1 LNPGAART
9 NRGGSDYDEEASM
22 KTTTT
27 EPHGRRE
34 FLKRAAVTGGAVT
47 VAAAAGAAAA
57 GTDGPATVS
66 AVDTAP
72 ESRGYRMT
80 DHIER
85 YYRLA
90 RF

>member
-1 LNPGAART
+1 
-9 NRGGSDYDEEASM
+9 M
-22 KTTTT
+22 KKTIP

-47 VAAAAGAAAA
+47 VAAAAGAATAA
-57 GTDGPATVS
+57 TDGPAAVG

-80 DHIER
+80 DHVER

>member
-1 LNPGAART
+1 MN
-9 NRGGSDYDEEASM
+9 
-22 KTTTT
+22 TTTS

-34 FLKRAAVTGGAVT
+34 FLKSAAVAGGAVT
-47 VAAAAGAAAA
+47 VAAATGAAA
-57 GTDGPATVS
+57 GTDEPATVG
-66 AVDTAP
+66 AADAAP
-72 ESRGYRMT
+72 EPRGYRMT

>member
-1 LNPGAART
+1 
-9 NRGGSDYDEEASM
+9 M
-22 KTTTT
+22 KTTSP
-27 EPHGRRE
+27 EPQGRRE

-47 VAAAAGAAAA
+47 MAAAA
-57 GTDGPATVS
+57 GTAGAGDPAT
-66 AVDTAP
+66 APALELETA

>member
-1 LNPGAART
+1 MIT
-9 NRGGSDYDEEASM
+9 EEETGM
-22 KTTTT
+22 KTTST

-57 GTDGPATVS
+57 GTDAPAASVL
-66 AVDTAP
+66 DTAP
-72 ESRGYRMT
+72 QSRGYRMT

>member
-1 LNPGAART
+1 
-9 NRGGSDYDEEASM
+9 M
-22 KTTTT
+22 KTTSP

-57 GTDGPATVS
+57 GTGEPATVS
-66 AVDTAP
+66 VVDTAP

>member
-1 LNPGAART
+1 
-9 NRGGSDYDEEASM
+9 M
-22 KTTTT
+22 KTTSS
-27 EPHGRRE
+27 EPQGRRE

-47 VAAAAGAAAA
+47 VAAAAGTAAADTGA
-57 GTDGPATVS
+57 PATAS
-66 AVDTAP
+66 ALETAP

>member
-1 LNPGAART
+1 
-9 NRGGSDYDEEASM
+9 M
-22 KTTTT
+22 KTTGT

-34 FLKRAAVTGGAVT
+34 FLKRAAVSGGTVT

-57 GTDGPATVS
+57 GADAPAANVPD
-66 AVDTAP
+66 AAP
-72 ESRGYRMT
+72 RARGYRMT

>member
-1 LNPGAART
+1 MKKTNP
-9 NRGGSDYDEEASM
+9 
-22 KTTTT
+22 

-57 GTDGPATVS
+57 GAGEPAS
-66 AVDTAP
+66 APAAETAP

-80 DHIER
+80 DHVER

>member
-1 LNPGAART
+1 MNTRT
-9 NRGGSDYDEEASM
+9 S
-22 KTTTT
+22 

-47 VAAAAGAAAA
+47 VAAAAGAATAA
-57 GTDGPATVS
+57 TDGPAATA

>member
-1 LNPGAART
+1 
-9 NRGGSDYDEEASM
+9 M
-22 KTTTT
+22 KTTSS

-47 VAAAAGAAAA
+47 AVAAAGATAA
-57 GTDGPATVS
+57 GTDVPAATQ
-66 AVDTAP
+66 AVDAAP
-72 ESRGYRMT
+72 ESLGYRMT

>member
-1 LNPGAART
+1 MVATAVIT
-9 NRGGSDYDEEASM
+9 EEVSM
-22 KTTTT
+22 MKMST

-47 VAAAAGAAAA
+47 VAAGAKAAGAAE
-57 GTDGPATVS
+57 GTASGPAPE
-66 AVDTAP
+66 TAP

-80 DHIER
+80 SHIER

>member
-1 LNPGAART
+1 
-9 NRGGSDYDEEASM
+9 M
-22 KTTTT
+22 KTTST

-34 FLKRAAVTGGAVT
+34 FLKRAALTGGGFTMV
-47 VAAAAGAAAA
+47 AAAGAAAA
-57 GTDGPATVS
+57 GTGEPA
-66 AVDTAP
+66 AVDVLETAP
-72 ESRGYRMT
+72 QSGDYRMT

>member
-1 LNPGAART
+1 M
-9 NRGGSDYDEEASM
+9 M
-22 KTTTT
+22 KMST
-27 EPHGRRE
+27 EPHGRRD

-47 VAAAAGAAAA
+47 VAAAGTKAAGAAE
-57 GTDGPATVS
+57 GTASGLLPE
-66 AVDTAP
+66 TAP

-80 DHIER
+80 SHIER

>member
-1 LNPGAART
+1 
-9 NRGGSDYDEEASM
+9 M
-22 KTTTT
+22 KTTSS
-27 EPHGRRE
+27 EPQGRRE
-34 FLKRAAVTGGAVT
+34 FLKKAAVAGGAVT
-47 VAAAAGAAAA
+47 VAAAAGATAAS
-57 GTDGPATVS
+57 TEGPATAP
-66 AVDTAP
+66 AVETVP

>member
-1 LNPGAART
+1 
-9 NRGGSDYDEEASM
+9 M

-57 GTDGPATVS
+57 GTDAPAAADILDAT
-66 AVDTAP
+66 P
-72 ESRGYRMT
+72 QSRGYRMT

>member
-1 LNPGAART
+1 
-9 NRGGSDYDEEASM
+9 M
-22 KTTTT
+22 KTTSP

-47 VAAAAGAAAA
+47 MAAAA
-57 GTDGPATVS
+57 GTAAAGTGDPAT
-66 AVDTAP
+66 APALETAP

>member
-1 LNPGAART
+1 
-9 NRGGSDYDEEASM
+9 M
-22 KTTTT
+22 KTTGT

-47 VAAAAGAAAA
+47 VAAAAGSAAAA
-57 GTDGPATVS
+57 TDAPAASVP
-66 AVDTAP
+66 AAAP
-72 ESRGYRMT
+72 QSRGYRMT
-80 DHIER
+80 DHVER

>member
-1 LNPGAART
+1 MT
-9 NRGGSDYDEEASM
+9 
-22 KTTTT
+22 KTSK

-34 FLKRAAVTGGAVT
+34 FLKRAAVAGGAVA
-47 VAAAAGAAAA
+47 VAAGAKAAGAAEGRTASR
-57 GTDGPATVS
+57 PVPE
-66 AVDTAP
+66 TAP

-80 DHIER
+80 SHVER

>member
-1 LNPGAART
+1 
-9 NRGGSDYDEEASM
+9 M
-22 KTTTT
+22 KTTGT
-27 EPHGRRE
+27 EPLARRE

-47 VAAAAGAAAA
+47 VAAAAGTAAA
-57 GTDGPATVS
+57 GTDAPAAKVL
-66 AVDTAP
+66 DTAAQ
-72 ESRGYRMT
+72 SRGYRMT

>member
-1 LNPGAART
+1 
-9 NRGGSDYDEEASM
+9 M
-22 KTTTT
+22 KKTSS

-47 VAAAAGAAAA
+47 VAAAAGATAA
-57 GTDGPATVS
+57 GVGEPVS
-66 AVDTAP
+66 ASTAETVP

>member
-1 LNPGAART
+1 
-9 NRGGSDYDEEASM
+9 M
-22 KTTTT
+22 KTTST

-57 GTDGPATVS
+57 DAPAPVEI
-66 AVDTAP
+66 ADTTP